1 MITLGSGQVCYTK
14 GEVYLDLRLADGMN
28 FKTHLQ
34 VIDAETAYDILLG
47 MDFMEENCVN
57 SGFYRTQE
65 GPRKGI
71 EIDGRRFIH
80 DPSLYIGHYSEI
92 ESILEI
98 EEPELYE
105 RKDRDTISNSL
116 PSSLETLFQIERAH
130 LLDPDMVPDL
140 LWKQGN
146 LYNPK
151 SDEDSLNLFPNL
163 PEDAISNQIGE
174 G

>member
-1 MITLGSGQVCYTK
+1 MDRYDIQN
-14 GEVYLDLRLADGMN
+14 GMSC
-28 FKTHLQ
+28 KTHLQ
-34 VIDAETAYDILLG
+34 VIDAETTYDILLG

-71 EIDGRRFIH
+71 ELDGRGFIH
-80 DPSLYIGHYSEI
+80 DPSFYSGHYSEV

-105 RKDRDTISNSL
+105 RKDKDSTS
-116 PSSLETLFQIERAH
+116 SSLLSSSSSETLFQIERAH
-130 LLDPDMVPDL
+130 LMDPDMVPDL

-146 LYNPK
+146 LYSPK
-151 SDEDSLNLFPNL
+151 SDEVVLNLFPNL
-163 PEDAISNQIGE
+163 PEDAILIDEIPGFAK